1 MRMTAPLEVGLCC
14 ADLERLSKFYVDVL
28 RCRRISV
35 FDVPPDRAQQARL
48 SDRGYRVARL
58 QTPWGERIKLLE
70 PRRAP
75 ASEAPGDWILAKRN
89 AAYLT
94 FIVRD
99 LAIML
104 GRLQSSTASVLTG
117 DEPIEVRP
125 GVWLVFATDPEGN
138 ILEFV
143 QYDDVEN
150 YRPDLAAVRNVS
162 APEAEHRSA
171 EGSNGVS

>member
-14 ADLERLSKFYVDVL
+14 ADLERLSRFYVDVL

-35 FDVPPDRAQQARL
+35 FDVPSDRAAQARL
-48 SDRGYRVARL
+48 SDLGYRVARL

-70 PRRAP
+70 PRKRPTNDA
-75 ASEAPGDWILAKRN
+75 ASVWILEKRN

-99 LAIML
+99 LRLML
-104 GRLQSSTASVLTG
+104 TRLKASAATLMTG

-143 QYDDVEN
+143 QYDDVES
-150 YRPDLAAVRNVS
+150 YRPDLAAVHNASVV
-162 APEAEHRSA
+162 EAELHAA
-171 EGSNGVS
+171 EGPNGAP

>member
-1 MRMTAPLEVGLCC
+1 MTAPLEVGLCC

-70 PRRAP
+70 PRRPPTNDAP
-75 ASEAPGDWILAKRN
+75 AAWILAKQN

-99 LAIML
+99 LPLML
-104 GRLQSSTASVLTG
+104 GRLQQSAARVLTG

-138 ILEFV
+138 VLEFV
-143 QYDDVEN
+143 QYDDVGS

-162 APEAEHRSA
+162 TPEAEHQSA

>member
-1 MRMTAPLEVGLCC
+1 MTAPLEVGLCC
-14 ADLERLSKFYVDVL
+14 ADLERLTSFYVDVL
-28 RCRRISV
+28 RFRRISL
-35 FDVPPDRAQQARL
+35 FDVPADRAQQARL

-75 ASEAPGDWILAKRN
+75 ANEAPTDWILAKRN
-89 AAYLT
+89 ATYLT

-99 LAIML
+99 LALML
-104 GRLQSSTASVLTG
+104 GRLQTSAATVLTG

-125 GVWLVFATDPEGN
+125 GVWLVFATDPENN

-143 QYDDVEN
+143 QYDDVES
-150 YRPDLAAVRNVS
+150 YRPDLTAVRNVS
-162 APEAEHRSA
+162 APDGEHWSA

>member
-1 MRMTAPLEVGLCC
+1 MTAPLEVGLCC
-14 ADLERLSKFYVDVL
+14 ADLDRLSKFYVDVL

-35 FDVPPDRAQQARL
+35 FDVPSERAQQARL
-48 SDRGYRVARL
+48 SDLGYRVLRL

-70 PRRAP
+70 PHKPPSGDGP
-75 ASEAPGDWILAKRN
+75 ADWILARRN

-99 LAIML
+99 LRLMLRRLKSSAATIM
-104 GRLQSSTASVLTG
+104 TG

-138 ILEFV
+138 VLEFV
-143 QYDDVEN
+143 QYEDVAS
-150 YRPDLAAVRNVS
+150 YRPDLAAVRNTG
-162 APEAEHRSA
+162 AADAEAHAA
-171 EGSNGVS
+171 EGPNGAP